1 MLKNPFKFLEAFEK
15 EDRDRFFGRTR
26 ELAQLYNILHAS
38 NLVMLYGAS
47 GTGKTSL
54 INCGLANRYMDSDW
68 LPLFVRRQDNLNQ
81 SLRQGI
87 LSYLDAGE
95 SYGDDVS
102 IQELVRQLYLEHY
115 RPVYLIFDQF
125 EELYILG
132 DNREQAYFH
141 ATIKE
146 LINAG
151 LQCKVLLVIREEY
164 IAYLSDFEN
173 AIPSLFDNRLR
184 IEKMKDK
191 NLRRVIA
198 GTAIYGGINIENPKL
213 TLPRIIENVRDRREG
228 VDLTNLQVYLDQ
240 LWRKDIARQEAEN
253 PKQVTF
259 DMGLVESVGKLEDI
273 LSDFL
278 EEQFTQLEAGLLQRG
293 MERPQG
299 IPLEILFTLVTEEG
313 TKRNM
318 AIPSIIDALPKN
330 RKIRP
335 ADVEY
340 CIDEFE
346 RMKLLR
352 KFTE

>member
-1 MLKNPFKFLEAFEK
+1 MLKNPFKFLDAFEK
-15 EDRDRFFGRTR
+15 EDKDRFFGRTR
-26 ELAQLYNILHAS
+26 ELGQLYNILHAS

-68 LPLFVRRQDNLNQ
+68 LPLFVRRHDDLNE
-81 SLRQGI
+81 SLREEI
-87 LSYLDAGE
+87 LSLLDTV
-95 SYGDDVS
+95 DDYAEDVR
-102 IQELVRQLYLEHY
+102 IPELVRQLYLEYY

-132 DNREQAYFH
+132 SNKEQVHFH

-164 IAYLSDFEN
+164 IAYLSNFEDV
-173 AIPSLFDNRLR
+173 IPSLFDNRLR

-198 GTAIYGGINIENPKL
+198 GTARYGGIAIKTPKR
-213 TLPRIIENVRDRREG
+213 TLSNIIENVRDRREG

-240 LWRKDIARQEAEN
+240 LWRKDIARQRVQN
-253 PKQVTF
+253 PERVTF
-259 DMGLVESVGKLEDI
+259 DMDLVESVGKLEDI

-278 EEQFTQLEAGLLQRG
+278 EEQFTKLEVGLQQRG